1 MAKTLYLDADACIGC
16 ETCTRICPKVF
27 HMVSEHMAGILD
39 PTGDSIE
46 KIEEAMDNCP
56 VACITWEDQ

>member
-1 MAKTLYLDADACIGC
+1 MSKIPYLDQTSCIGC

-27 HMVSEHMAGILD
+27 RMVSEHLAGIYN
-39 PTGDSIE
+39 PTGDTEE

-56 VACITWEDQ
+56 VACINWED